1 MELRIAQET
10 LARSEYG
17 KENRLK
23 ILRKTHQSAL
33 SLKQSLIQEL
43 QDVVVE
49 KDDYISKLEDRL
61 TGKVSEI
68 ERSMVQYRI

>member
-1 MELRIAQET
+1 M
-10 LARSEYG
+10 ARSEYG

-23 ILRKTHQSAL
+23 ILRKTHQTAL